1 MPKIATYKYL
11 VFYLVSYDLSERLH
25 LHIFNK
31 KGSYANSA
39 KIWLDTLEV
48 FEKGNLT
55 SKEINVASK
64 LIEKNKMEIINSIER
79 FRSGEKVKTIEL
91 K

>member
-31 KGSYANSA
+31 NGSYANSA

-48 FEKGNLT
+48 FEQGNLT
-55 SKEINVASK
+55 RREINLASK
-64 LIEKNKMEIINSIER
+64 LIEKSKVEIIDSIER
-79 FRSGEKVKTIEL
+79 FKKGEKVKTIEL